1 MNNKKITSII
11 LAAMLAITSF
21 AGCVGTETKPDG
33 AVDISEAESALIS
46 EMLES
51 GMDESEI
58 AEALSTFESEY
69 YATSVSGNDSTES
82 TSDAVTGESTTA
94 DVSQS
99 VSGGNSSGGSTRNA
113 AGNNGSTNG
122 TTTANGRVVTPSSQN
137 TNGTSGTTTTRP
149 TSGTSATSQTTTA
162 STTTT
167 QAASASG
174 TFKSS
179 VEDELVGLI
188 NNLRKTAAVERQ
200 KTYYVPVQM
209 TSSLRTKARTRA
221 QEIVSNFSHTSAS
234 GIDLG
239 NECCYKGGSDA
250 GAINIFTTW
259 KNSGSHKSSM
269 CGAATSSAYS
279 VKYCG
284 IGVWKVN
291 GQTYAVFGMD
301 GGASGSG
308 LPSGYT
314 EPTTPTT
321 PTTESTTAPTT
332 QATTA
337 PTTQATTAPTTQATT
352 APTTQATTAPTTAS
366 TQPPQADPPGDDASD
381 G

>member
-1 MNNKKITSII
+1 MNNKKITAII

-69 YATSVSGNDSTES
+69 YATSVSGDDTTES
-82 TSDAVTGESTTA
+82 VTDAVTGESTTA
-94 DVSQS
+94 GSQS
-99 VSGGNSSGGSTRNA
+99 GSGGSSSGGSTQNA
-113 AGNNGSTNG
+113 AGNGGSANG
-122 TTTANGRVVTPSSQN
+122 TTAGRANTVTPSSQN

-149 TSGTSATSQTTTA
+149 ISGTSATSQTTTA
-162 STTTT
+162 PTTTTT
-167 QAASASG
+167 QATSASG

-188 NNLRKTAAVERQ
+188 NGLRKTNAVNNH
-200 KTYYVPVQM
+200 KTFYVPVQM
-209 TSSLRTKARTRA
+209 NSSVRSLARTRA
-221 QEIVSNFSHTSAS
+221 KEIVSNWSHSSAS
-234 GIDLG
+234 GISLG
-239 NECCYKGGSDA
+239 NECIYKGGSDA
-250 GAINIFTTW
+250 AAINIFTTW
-259 KNSGSHKSSM
+259 KNSGSHNASM
-269 CGAATSSAYS
+269 CGGSTSSSYS

-284 IGVWKVN
+284 IGVWTIN
-291 GQTYAVFGMD
+291 GSTYAVFGMK
-301 GGASGSG
+301 GGESGSG
-308 LPSGYT
+308 LPSGYS
-314 EPTTPTT
+314 EPTT
-321 PTTESTTAPTT
+321 PTT

-337 PTTQATTAPTTQATT
+337 PTTESTTATTTQATTAPTTQATT

-366 TQPPQADPPGDDASD
+366 TQPPQADPPGDNASD